1 LAVATNTGS
10 LSIRE
15 VSFEKASDLNSIVC
29 SLKVS
34 KEWIECMSYNPDKN
48 KLAVGS
54 HDNHIYIFTCPAYQ
68 QILCLKG
75 HSSFIT
81 GLDWSLDSSYIRSVC
96 GAYELLF
103 FDVNKGN

>member
-1 LAVATNTGS
+1 
-10 LSIRE
+10 
-15 VSFEKASDLNSIVC
+15 
-29 SLKVS
+29 
-34 KEWIECMSYNPDKN
+34 MSYNPDKN

-103 FDVNKGN
+103 FDVNKGT